1 MKSDRRGGG
10 RGYEGWRERL
20 RGRTEEGERKNN
32 VHGTV
37 VEKGKRF
44 RSEWRKGEKGGA
56 RN

>member
-1 MKSDRRGGG
+1 M
-10 RGYEGWRERL
+10 